1 MCYCEEFFTLGHNID
16 SVNWKC
22 VGEVETAGQE
32 EEKIQSIRDVAFKR
46 KTGDTTNRNCL
57 ADFFNSKMKGRSP
70 VDFVY
75 VHILRERRR
84 NVDKTLCVGFV
95 QIIRRRNRM
104 EGFNKQVIKLHSFD
118 AYNTSTKNCLAVYAK
133 QKMSTKQFKKYWGHD
148 SIPSLLWRKISIIFH
163 ARTVFCII
171 SRQLN
176 WIRNESHL
184 FIIGTLPEFWSR
196 MFGNLNDCIH
206 LKFPD
211 SFIHSAIQSR
221 FRWTIHIAV
230 YVTPTE
236 TWIPRRLH
244 PYERTSVYC
253 TFDFPLKKKNNIKS

>member
-32 EEKIQSIRDVAFKR
+32 EEKIQSIRDVGFKR

-118 AYNTSTKNCLAVYAK
+118 AYNTSKKNCLAVCAK
-133 QKMSTKQFKKYWGHD
+133 QKMSTKQFKKY
-148 SIPSLLWRKISIIFH
+148 
-163 ARTVFCII
+163 
-171 SRQLN
+171 
-176 WIRNESHL
+176 
-184 FIIGTLPEFWSR
+184 
-196 MFGNLNDCIH
+196 
-206 LKFPD
+206 
-211 SFIHSAIQSR
+211 
-221 FRWTIHIAV
+221 
-230 YVTPTE
+230 
-236 TWIPRRLH
+236 
-244 PYERTSVYC
+244 
-253 TFDFPLKKKNNIKS
+253 